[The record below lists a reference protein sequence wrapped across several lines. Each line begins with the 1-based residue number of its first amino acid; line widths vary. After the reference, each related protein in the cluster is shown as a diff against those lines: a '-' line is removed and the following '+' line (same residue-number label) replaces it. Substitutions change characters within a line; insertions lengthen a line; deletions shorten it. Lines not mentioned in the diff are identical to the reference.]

1 MSQNVHLSGLFE
13 SRKYPRVA
21 LTTGVI
27 LLLLLELAIYV
38 TIASQSGLK
47 ARVVVSDSN
56 GTKIYESAGTTLTS
70 YEKMVFESNFGPLR
84 NFSTR
89 VESEMVPFAYRTWI
103 LLAVG
108 VPLGLILMIYFLF
121 QVWLAIFGNSREEEK
136 DSTTDT
142 GKNRLDLLM
151 TASRTISP
159 VGVGFVIV
167 MAMLILWLIP
177 SVVGDVIRSGFDV
190 VKEYPW
196 FFLGLA
202 LFLGGL
208 LVWVIYL
215 RYRLSK
221 QMLANQLEIEK
232 CRIQTQLLAQ
242 NPTPHL
248 LESPGAEAGEHG
260 AQLLN
265 TRES

>member
-1 MSQNVHLSGLFE
+1 MSHSLRLSDFFE
-13 SRKYPRVA
+13 GKKYPGIA
-21 LTTGVI
+21 LTASVI
-27 LLLLLELAIYV
+27 IILLLELAIYAA
-38 TIASQSGLK
+38 IAGQSGLK
-47 ARVVVSDSN
+47 TRVVVSDSN
-56 GTKIYESAGTTLTS
+56 GTKIYESSGTALTS

-84 NFSTR
+84 NFNTR
-89 VESEMVPFAYRTWI
+89 VDSEMVPFAYRTWI
-103 LLAVG
+103 LLATG
-108 VPLGLILMIYFLF
+108 VPLGLILMIYFLV
-121 QVWLAIFGNSREEEK
+121 QVWLTIFGGNQK
-136 DSTTDT
+136 DGGPTASDS
-142 GKNRLDLLM
+142 GKNRLDSFM
-151 TASRTISP
+151 SASRNISP
-159 VGVGFVIV
+159 VHVGFVIV

-202 LFLGGL
+202 LFTGGL

-221 QMLANQLEIEK
+221 QMLSNQLEIEK

-242 NPTPHL
+242 NPAPHL
-248 LESPGAEAGEHG
+248 LASPGAEAEEHG
-260 AQLLN
+260 VQLLK